1 MTAPVIES
9 LKPAWALLCPALSS
23 ILILLSGRRPN
34 LRETWTI
41 LASLLQF
48 ILVLSMAPWVT
59 QGYVIESY
67 LFRDIL
73 PQVHFGFRVDAFGLL
88 FALTASFLW
97 ILVSLYSIGYM
108 RALKEHAQTRYYFCF
123 ALAIFGAIG
132 VALSGNL
139 VTLFVFYEILTIS
152 TYPLVAHEQSQ
163 EALFAGRK
171 YLAYLLT
178 SGVFL
183 LAAIALTY
191 SLVGTTDFSPKG
203 ILNSIPLLPSTL
215 SILFVLFILGFMKAA
230 YIPFHSWLP
239 TAMVAPTPVS
249 ALLHAVAVVKAGVF
263 GIVRIVCYVY
273 GIDLLR
279 QLGLGTL
286 LSSFA
291 AITMIGASLFAI
303 AQDNLKRRLAYS
315 TISQL
320 SFIIFG
326 VGLLTPMGITGA
338 MIHIP
343 FHGLMKI
350 TLFLCAGA
358 ILVASGKT
366 EISEMAGIGRAMP
379 LTMIAFTIGA
389 LGMCGAPPIAGF
401 ISKWYLSLGAIQ
413 SGYWVFLAL
422 ILIASLLD
430 VVYFYPI
437 IRTAFFEKIPKNEV
451 LEEKEPKVQLFSEPP
466 PSLERE
472 QPLFVFLII
481 PIGITAIL
489 SILVC
494 LFPNL
499 FYIYPLIQRAI
510 QNLSGG

>member
-1 MTAPVIES
+1 MTEPVIES
-9 LKPAWALLCPALSS
+9 LKPVLALLCPALASM
-23 ILILLSGRRPN
+23 LILLSSSRPN
-34 LRETWTI
+34 LRETWTL
-41 LASLLQF
+41 LASIFQF
-48 ILVLSMAPWVT
+48 VFVFSMAPLVC
-59 QGYVIESY
+59 QGYSIEYY
-67 LFRDIL
+67 LFREIL

-88 FALTASFLW
+88 FAITASFLW

-108 RALKEHAQTRYYFCF
+108 KALKEHAQTRYYFCF
-123 ALAIFGAIG
+123 ALAILGAMG

-152 TYPLVAHEQSQ
+152 TYPLVAHEQSR

-183 LAAIALTY
+183 LASIAWTY
-191 SLVGTTDFSPKG
+191 SLAGNTDFSPKG
-203 ILNSIPLLPSTL
+203 IFNSLPILPSTL

-263 GIVRIVCYVY
+263 GIVRLVCYVY
-273 GIDLLR
+273 GIDLMK

-286 LSSFA
+286 LSLFA
-291 AITMIGASLFAI
+291 AFTMIGASLLAI

-320 SFIIFG
+320 SYIIFG

-343 FHGLMKI
+343 FHGFMKI

-366 EISEMAGIGRAMP
+366 EISEMAGIGRSMP
-379 LTMIAFTIGA
+379 LTMIAFIIGA

-401 ISKWYLSLGAIQ
+401 ISKWYLSIGAIQ

-422 ILIASLLD
+422 LLIASLLD

-437 IRTAFFEKIPKNEV
+437 IRTAFFEKIPKNEI
-451 LEEKEPKVQLFSEPP
+451 LKENEPKVQLFSDTPP
-466 PSLERE
+466 NIERK
-472 QPLFVFLII
+472 QPLFLFLII

-489 SILVC
+489 SILFC

-499 FYIYPLIQRAI
+499 FYVYPLIQKAI
-510 QNLSGG
+510 QNFLGG